1 MATSRKRPK
10 CNHQHA
16 IVDLQI
22 IADKVIKPIPSL
34 ESLPEQRRAQLIVDL
49 AQAIAS
55 SIIGLPEKRADIKA
69 SYRRKVYL
77 ACDVAC
83 SMRRAQLPVAY
94 SAPNPGEGKADSL
107 YVAVMKATGRA
118 AGLRIP
124 ARPYKLMQ
132 DARCGVLSVSG
143 IALDDELPCSD

>member
-1 MATSRKRPK
+1 MASERKIPK

-16 IVDLQI
+16 IVDLQT
-22 IADKVIKPIPSL
+22 IADKVLKPIPKL
-34 ESLPEQRRAQLIVDL
+34 ELLPNDRRAQLIIDL

-55 SIIGLPEKRADIKA
+55 SVIGVREKRADIKA

-83 SMRRAQLPVAY
+83 SMRRAQLPVTY
-94 SAPNPGEGKADSL
+94 SAPNPGEGKVDSP
-107 YVAVMKATGRA
+107 YVAVLKAAGRA

-124 ARPYKLMQ
+124 VRPYKLMQ
-132 DARCGVLSVSG
+132 DARCGVLSMSG
-143 IALDDELPCSD
+143 IALDAELP